1 MGRAFYNKT
10 QLHLALIRKEWQDRF
25 DPNER
30 VWKCAKCERYRYE
43 HKNQPLPDLYD
54 ADKGYAK
61 NTPEM
66 ISKYQII
73 QMGNPCVYEPKPSG
87 YFTDEYEETV
97 TLNINGRE
105 ATVPKLYKILR
116 RPYDT
121 GTVWARY
128 EINGQ
133 NYYPDSLPIGV
144 EKLPRD
150 AVALTEEEMIA
161 YWSR

>member
-1 MGRAFYNKT
+1 MRSTYPKT
-10 QLHLALIRKEWQDRF
+10 QLHVALIRKEWHDTF
-25 DPNER
+25 DPESR
-30 VWKCAKCERYRYE
+30 VWICNKCGRHRYE

-66 ISKYQII
+66 ISKAQIV
-73 QMGNPCVYEPKPSG
+73 QMGNPCVYEPKPAGWYS
-87 YFTDEYEETV
+87 DEYVETV
-97 TLNINGRE
+97 TLNINGR
-105 ATVPKLYKILR
+105 TSNVPKLYKIFR
-116 RPYDT
+116 KPYDT

-150 AVALTEEEMIA
+150 AVALTDEEMIA